1 LPEGRA
7 ERRLMKA
14 SQRRWFLSRV
24 VKDGLEVTGWKVR
37 SNQMLQQRVWRL
49 WYMQANM
56 VRLEYQAEEEVVS
69 GQEEQKRLVGAGLTD
84 SFKFY

>member
-1 LPEGRA
+1 
-7 ERRLMKA
+7 
-14 SQRRWFLSRV
+14 
-24 VKDGLEVTGWKVR
+24 
-37 SNQMLQQRVWRL
+37 
-49 WYMQANM
+49 M